1 MLEVLAGVPT
11 IVFGYFA
18 LTFFTPEVLRDALG
32 LGVNQFNALSA
43 GIILGILVVPTIA
56 SVAEDALSAV
66 PQSLREG
73 SAGLGAN
80 KVQTAVRV
88 VFPAALSGVVAALVL
103 GASRAVGETVIILI
117 AGGQRANLSL
127 NPYESYQSMAAFI
140 AATARGDIPTDSIE
154 YETIFVVAMTLF
166 VLTLVA
172 QPRLDPARPQVPAGV
187 RMTGAQIAAAAPA
200 GPSSRAPTARD
211 RAFARVLPRAHV
223 RRGRASAILALA
235 TLLFDIARDGLAGPL
250 VRLPHQLPVADHPG
264 ELGHRVGDLGDAL
277 PDGHLRGDR
286 RAARRRE
293 RRSTSRSTPTAS
305 SWWNRLVE
313 VNIQN
318 LAAVPSVVYGIL
330 GLAFIVR
337 GPLSLGRTLLA
348 GGITLALL
356 VLPVVIIVSREAIRA
371 VPPSIREGSLAL
383 GATQWQTIWKQVL
396 PGSIAGIATGV
407 ILALSRAI
415 GETAPLLVIG
425 AAVNPRFNPD
435 GLGSAF
441 TALPIQIFA
450 WTQDPNREF
459 VDLAA
464 GAIIVLMVVLLL
476 MNSVAIVLRNRYEQK
491 W

>member
-1 MLEVLAGVPT
+1 VT
-11 IVFGYFA
+11 
-18 LTFFTPEVLRDALG
+18 
-32 LGVNQFNALSA
+32 
-43 GIILGILVVPTIA
+43 
-56 SVAEDALSAV
+56 
-66 PQSLREG
+66 
-73 SAGLGAN
+73 GAD
-80 KVQTAVRV
+80 
-88 VFPAALSGVVAALVL
+88 
-103 GASRAVGETVIILI
+103 
-117 AGGQRANLSL
+117 
-127 NPYESYQSMAAFI
+127 I
-140 AATARGDIPTDSIE
+140 AARATRKAVIPQAS
-154 YETIFVVAMTLF
+154 
-166 VLTLVA
+166 
-172 QPRLDPARPQVPAGV
+172 G
-187 RMTGAQIAAAAPA
+187 
-200 GPSSRAPTARD
+200 SD
-211 RAFARVLPRAHV
+211 RAFAGFFRALMF
-223 RRGRASAILALA
+223 GAIGISMLALV
-235 TLLFDIARDGLAGPL
+235 TLLYDVARDGIPKLSWDFLTSFPSRIIPANSGIESAIWGTLYLMVVCAVIVIPL
-250 VRLPHQLPVADHPG
+250 GIATAIYLEEYAD
-264 ELGHRVGDLGDAL
+264 R
-277 PDGHLRGDR
+277 
-286 RAARRRE
+286 
-293 RRSTSRSTPTAS
+293 TK
-305 SWWNRLVE
+305 WWNRLVE

-337 GPLSLGRTLLA
+337 GPLSLGRTVLA

-356 VLPVVIIVSREAIRA
+356 VLPVVIIVAREAIRA

-464 GAIIVLMVVLLL
+464 AAILVMMVVLLL
-476 MNSVAIVLRNRYEQK
+476 MNSVAIFLRNRYEQK

>member
-1 MLEVLAGVPT
+1 V
-11 IVFGYFA
+11 
-18 LTFFTPEVLRDALG
+18 
-32 LGVNQFNALSA
+32 
-43 GIILGILVVPTIA
+43 
-56 SVAEDALSAV
+56 
-66 PQSLREG
+66 
-73 SAGLGAN
+73 
-80 KVQTAVRV
+80 
-88 VFPAALSGVVAALVL
+88 
-103 GASRAVGETVIILI
+103 
-117 AGGQRANLSL
+117 
-127 NPYESYQSMAAFI
+127 
-140 AATARGDIPTDSIE
+140 
-154 YETIFVVAMTLF
+154 
-166 VLTLVA
+166 
-172 QPRLDPARPQVPAGV
+172 
-187 RMTGAQIAAAAPA
+187 TGAQIAARAGRAAIPHA
-200 GPSSRAPTARD
+200 SGRD
-211 RAFARVLPRAHV
+211 RAFAGLFRALMYGAV
-223 RRGRASAILALA
+223 GLTMLALA
-235 TLLFDIARDGLAGPL
+235 TLLYDVASDGAAVLSVDFLTSFPSRIIPANSGIESAIWGTLCLMLICAVVVVPLGVASAVYLEEYADRDK
-250 VRLPHQLPVADHPG
+250 
-264 ELGHRVGDLGDAL
+264 
-277 PDGHLRGDR
+277 
-286 RAARRRE
+286 
-293 RRSTSRSTPTAS
+293 
-305 SWWNRLVE
+305 WWNRLVE

-337 GPLSLGRTLLA
+337 GPLSVGRTLIA
-348 GGITLALL
+348 GGITLSLL

-425 AAVNPRFNPD
+425 AAVSPRFNPD